1 MGNPLI
7 KTVVEATGLPE
18 DPVQRELNQLIAQH
32 GKNPDELTIE
42 DLREIVADYL
52 HSVMLECC
60 EEYSA

>member
-1 MGNPLI
+1 MANPLI

-32 GKNPDELTIE
+32 GKNPDDLTID

-52 HSVMLECC
+52 HSVMMEACD
-60 EEYSA
+60 EYSA